1 MTPFVVKNVVHV
13 VISFYFV
20 KHLITMPNIVCTVA
34 ACDKVFDNEKQ
45 LNNHVKGHHVSPVKV
60 TYLDVDGLS

>member
-1 MTPFVVKNVVHV
+1 
-13 VISFYFV
+13 
-20 KHLITMPNIVCTVA
+20 MPNIVCTVA